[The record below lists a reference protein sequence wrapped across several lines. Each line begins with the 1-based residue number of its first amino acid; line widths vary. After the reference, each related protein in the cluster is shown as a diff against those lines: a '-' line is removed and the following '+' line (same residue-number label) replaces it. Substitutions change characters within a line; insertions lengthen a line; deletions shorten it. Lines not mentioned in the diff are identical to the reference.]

1 MAIAAPCNCRLIL
14 FEEDYLQCIQWSEN
28 WKSQIFFKRMNPHT
42 NSDMQGHRFS
52 MQIFSGP
59 VLPTLRFFVWLWM
72 SSCGRPKIFQRS
84 CLWKNEDIVDDDNDT
99 NFALS
104 DHLATLETPFPFI
117 TPNDFELSTWCCTTT
132 GKQGLNWQW
141 WLFYATHKPGCCLS
155 LLKILQFQQEFH
167 LVFSTRLRG
176 LLEIFTDA
184 CTLCLEEE
192 RKKGVFYLRIE
203 H

>member
-14 FEEDYLQCIQWSEN
+14 FEGDYLQCIQWSEN

-132 GKQGLNWQW
+132 GKGWIGNDDFSMQRTNLDVVCHSWR
-141 WLFYATHKPGCCLS
+141 FYSFNRNFIWYLA
-155 LLKILQFQQEFH
+155 
-167 LVFSTRLRG
+167 RG
-176 LLEIFTDA
+176 
-184 CTLCLEEE
+184 
-192 RKKGVFYLRIE
+192 
-203 H
+203 